1 MENQAQGSALTEQE
15 RVVVAEAVNSL
26 KAKPGALLPVL
37 HHIQHQLGFVPPASV
52 PMIAHGLNLSNA
64 DVHGVISFYHEFRN
78 HPPGGHVIQI
88 CRAES
93 CQSMG
98 SRALEKH
105 AASRLG
111 IGFHETTKDNN
122 FTLEPVYCLGNCMYS
137 PCVRVGDDIHGEMN
151 DEAFDNLVDSLLTQV
166 IEVKAP

>member
-1 MENQAQGSALTEQE
+1 MENATQRSVLTEEE
-15 RVVVAEAVNSL
+15 RAVVTEALNAL

-37 HHIQHQLGFVPPASV
+37 HFIQRKLSYVPPAAVSL
-52 PMIAHGLNLSNA
+52 IAQGLNLSNA
-64 DVHGVISFYHEFRN
+64 DVHGVISFYHEFR
-78 HPPGGHVIQI
+78 HQAPGGHVIQI

-105 AASRLG
+105 ACSRLG

-137 PCVRVGDDIHGEMN
+137 PCVRVGDEIYGEMN
-151 DEAFDNLVDSLLTQV
+151 DEEFDNLVNSLLTQV